1 MKINSDLERIGDQ
14 AVNVAEN
21 VVKILPHPPL
31 KPLIDIP
38 RMAEIAEKMTRDA
51 LDSFVRRD
59 PALARDVLRRDD
71 EVDQLKDQV
80 FRELLTYMM
89 ADPGTIQRALVP
101 DPDQPQPGAGRRPRH
116 QHRGGRD
123 LPGGGEGRA
132 PPPSRGGEGLMKD
145 RASARTAPPRRPR
158 AGRPPTPGAG
168 CCSSRTTRDIGEAI
182 SYQLEK
188 VGLQVKVAKTGEEGL
203 EAVRRGV
210 DLVLLDLNL
219 PGMDG
224 LEVCRM
230 IRRQTTTAH
239 VPIIIVSAR
248 ADEVDR
254 VLGLEMG
261 ADDYMVKPFSL
272 KELAARCRVAL
283 RRNGGAGGDAPQGYR
298 DENFEVEFDS
308 YIVRYQG
315 QEIRLTHKEFELFRY
330 MVERAGRVLTRERLL
345 ERVWGYESDV
355 ETRSID
361 AHIRRLRLKLGPARN
376 HVETVVGLG
385 YRFVK

>member
-1 MKINSDLERIGDQ
+1 MKADRS
-14 AVNVAEN
+14 ASVAAP
-21 VVKILPHPPL
+21 LPTPPAPDNRRRVL
-31 KPLIDIP
+31 LIEDDND
-38 RMAEIAEKMTRDA
+38 IAEA
-51 LDSFVRRD
+51 
-59 PALARDVLRRDD
+59 
-71 EVDQLKDQV
+71 
-80 FRELLTYMM
+80 
-89 ADPGTIQRALVP
+89 
-101 DPDQPQPGAGRRPRH
+101 
-116 QHRGGRD
+116 
-123 LPGGGEGRA
+123 
-132 PPPSRGGEGLMKD
+132 
-145 RASARTAPPRRPR
+145 
-158 AGRPPTPGAG
+158 
-168 CCSSRTTRDIGEAI
+168 IG
-182 SYQLEK
+182 YQLEK
-188 VGLQVKVAKTGEEGL
+188 VGLQVKVARTGEEGL

-230 IRRQTTTAH
+230 IRRQNTTAH

-248 ADEVDR
+248 SDEVDR

-272 KELAARCRVAL
+272 KELAARCKVAL
-283 RRNGGAGGDAPQGYR
+283 RRASGTNEAPQGYR

-308 YIVRYQG
+308 FIVRYQG
-315 QEIRLTHKEFELFRY
+315 EEIRLTHKEFELFRY
-330 MVERAGRVLTRERLL
+330 MLERAGRVLTRERLL
-345 ERVWGYESDV
+345 ERVWGYESEV

>member
-1 MKINSDLERIGDQ
+1 
-14 AVNVAEN
+14 
-21 VVKILPHPPL
+21 VKTDRGASAAAPAPLPTADNRRRVL
-31 KPLIDIP
+31 LIEDDND
-38 RMAEIAEKMTRDA
+38 IAE
-51 LDSFVRRD
+51 
-59 PALARDVLRRDD
+59 
-71 EVDQLKDQV
+71 
-80 FRELLTYMM
+80 
-89 ADPGTIQRALVP
+89 
-101 DPDQPQPGAGRRPRH
+101 
-116 QHRGGRD
+116 
-123 LPGGGEGRA
+123 
-132 PPPSRGGEGLMKD
+132 
-145 RASARTAPPRRPR
+145 
-158 AGRPPTPGAG
+158 
-168 CCSSRTTRDIGEAI
+168 AI
-182 SYQLEK
+182 AYQLEK

-230 IRRQTTTAH
+230 IRRQNTTAH

-272 KELAARCRVAL
+272 KELAARCKVAL
-283 RRNGGAGGDAPQGYR
+283 RRASGTNEAPQGYR

-308 YIVRYQG
+308 FIVRYQG
-315 QEIRLTHKEFELFRY
+315 EEIRLTHKEFELFRY
-330 MVERAGRVLTRERLL
+330 LLERAGRVLTRERLL